1 MSCRMPLPPMFPDW
15 PAEGNYLALSGT
27 FTFSGGA
34 EGAKRAA
41 SGVIE
46 PDEGHLEGLPP
57 GIWPPSASPQP
68 LSESLGWM
76 AHAGEAPCS
85 C

>member
-1 MSCRMPLPPMFPDW
+1 MFLDW

-27 FTFSGGA
+27 FTFSGGE
-34 EGAKRAA
+34 EGGKRAA

-57 GIWPPSASPQP
+57 GYLATLSISPAIIRIPRMDGSCWGSALQ
-68 LSESLGWM
+68 LLTINT
-76 AHAGEAPCS
+76 A
-85 C
+85 